1 MEKKPARVC
10 DAIANDDVS
19 IYPISIWENLYD
31 IMPKVKSAYKKT
43 HLVMIK
49 FVSLNLATNTGTVI
63 IKVKG
68 NIKILWHSPQAAV
81 NIFANKTALNNDVV
95 IGVK

>member
-31 IMPKVKSAYKKT
+31 IISKVKSAYKKT
-43 HLVMIK
+43 HLLMIK
-49 FVSLNLATNTGTVI
+49 FVSLNPNTGTVI